1 MSAPFLLQL
10 AGLPGSGKSALGRLI
25 ATRTG
30 AVLLDKDVLKTAAL
44 DAGAGDSLAG
54 QIAYE
59 SFFAL
64 AAHLLG
70 QDVSVVLDSPSFYDT
85 IPAKGAA
92 IAAERLASDRPWLV
106 LVNGASRSIDAAHV
120 ATAAKRI
127 SPPPFVLAYGPH
139 VRLAELAG
147 PLREAGADR
156 VVANSA
162 IHERLPA
169 IVRQRLDAALD
180 VPASERA

>member
-1 MSAPFLLQL
+1 MSAPFLLQM

-70 QDVSVVLDSPSFYDT
+70 QDLSVVLDSPSFYDT

-92 IAAERLASDRPWLV
+92 IAAERMVPYYFIECLCPDRDELGRRLRERTRLRSNPGEEALDAPAETIAPP
-106 LVNGASRSIDAAHV
+106 GAYLRID
-120 ATAAKRI
+120 TTQPIERC
-127 SPPPFVLAYGPH
+127 L
-139 VRLAELAG
+139 ELA
-147 PLREAGADR
+147 
-156 VVANSA
+156 
-162 IHERLPA
+162 
-169 IVRQRLDAALD
+169 LDYLGQPRGVDA
-180 VPASERA
+180 P